1 MSDNPI
7 TAPAK
12 LWTGWAY
19 AGGQWKAVLTDTDR
33 LRAER
38 RLELLADEAK
48 IPEWRLAVTTGPPR
62 WTPHD
67 PNPPRS
73 RRWFDGRA

>member
-1 MSDNPI
+1 MGDKLT
-7 TAPAK
+7 TAPGRV
-12 LWTGWAY
+12 WTGWMY
-19 AGGQWKAVLTDTDR
+19 VMGEWKPVLTDNDR
-33 LRAER
+33 QRAER

-48 IPEWRLAVTTGPPR
+48 IPEWRLAVTTGLPR

-67 PNPPRS
+67 PNPSRP

>member
-1 MSDNPI
+1 MSNNP
-7 TAPAK
+7 TAAPARV
-12 LWTGWAY
+12 WYGWVY
-19 AGGQWKAVLTDTDR
+19 AGGWKFVLTDNDR

-48 IPEWRLAVTTGPPR
+48 IPEWRLAVTTGTPR

-67 PNPPRS
+67 PLSRS
-73 RRWFDGRA
+73 GLR